1 MGSLMKPC
9 WELSV
14 TIAPEVVAKD
24 VVDTLDG
31 SGDLRNFFL
40 LFGGMGGKQTHMP
53 VCQRVLYGQR

>member
-1 MGSLMKPC
+1 M
-9 WELSV
+9 